1 MFVRP
6 CGSSNT
12 LRVKTRHLLVPL
24 LCFLLGPDILGAP
37 AKGESPQELYELASQ
52 QFTKRDFAGAKSSFT
67 RAIELDHLYA
77 EAYRGL
83 GMADLELKDYEGCY
97 RAWLKAVDLNS
108 QDEKSKYFLGRL
120 FYEADIPN
128 QAAAWLREALKLRP
142 DDYQAMTYLGL
153 SAEALG
159 YDPAALQLYRKA
171 LAVSKSQNHPYSWA
185 FLSLANFLKKQGDEK
200 EALSVIEEGA
210 QKCPEA
216 HELAVLGELLAAQ
229 NEPQRAEKVLRQ
241 AITLDPTLSQPHY
254 RLGLLLKSLG
264 RLDESRAEMINFQE
278 VKRQEDQAPKITAL
292 QKQVSTAP

>member
-1 MFVRP
+1 VRP
-6 CGSSNT
+6 CGSTNT
-12 LRVKTRHLLVPL
+12 LRVKTLHLPVLL
-24 LCFLLGPDILGAP
+24 LCFLLGSGILAAQ
-37 AKGESPQELYELASQ
+37 AKSESAQELYELATQ
-52 QFTKRDFAGAKSSFT
+52 QFTKGDFAGAKNSFT

-83 GMADLELKDYEGCY
+83 GMSDLELKDYEGSY
-97 RAWLKAVDLNS
+97 RAWLKAVDLDP
-108 QDEKSKYFLGRL
+108 QDEKSKYLLGRL
-120 FYEADIPN
+120 FYEADIPS
-128 QAAAWLREALKLRP
+128 QAAAWLREALKLKP

-153 SAEALG
+153 SAEALA
-159 YDPAALQLYRKA
+159 YDATALQLYRKA
-171 LAVSKSQNHPYSWA
+171 LSVSKSQNHPYSWA

-200 EALSVIEEGA
+200 KALSVLEEGA
-210 QKCPEA
+210 QQCPEA

-264 RLDESRAEMINFQE
+264 RMDESRAEMTKFQE
-278 VKRQEDQAPKITAL
+278 AKHQEDQAPKITAL